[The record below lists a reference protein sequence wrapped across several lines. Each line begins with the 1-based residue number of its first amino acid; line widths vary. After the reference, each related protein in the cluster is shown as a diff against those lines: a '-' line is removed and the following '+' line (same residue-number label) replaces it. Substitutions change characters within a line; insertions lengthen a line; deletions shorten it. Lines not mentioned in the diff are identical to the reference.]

1 MIRHPAWL
9 AFSASALLVVAGC
22 GGGDAGA
29 TTGNTPSTGNA
40 PATETA
46 TPGQKAI
53 DPATAATVKV
63 SVKYAG
69 ADVQNKKIKM
79 SADATCAAAHETDS
93 VEEKFVKN
101 TNGTMANCFVYVKK
115 GLEDYKLPAPSGKV
129 TVDQVGCVYKP
140 HVVGLQLKQELEY
153 LNSDDTLHNVHPTPK
168 SNKEFNVAM
177 PFKGGKNADI
187 KFTKEEI
194 GIPVKCNVHP
204 WMTGYVNVVKHPFFG
219 VTPTG
224 DGAVTIGGLPPGTH
238 TLEVWHEDL
247 GTQTVEVTVAAKETK
262 EVSVELKAKG

>member
-1 MIRHPAWL
+1 MSRYHAWL
-9 AFSASALLVVAGC
+9 ALSASALLTIAGC
-22 GGGDAGA
+22 GGGGDAGGSA
-29 TTGNTPSTGNA
+29 TGDA
-40 PATETA
+40 PATDTA
-46 TPGQKAI
+46 AAALKAI
-53 DPATAATVKV
+53 DPATTATVKV

-79 SADATCAAAHETDS
+79 SADATCAAAHEADAL
-93 VEEKFVKN
+93 EEKFVKN
-101 TNGTMANCFVYVKK
+101 ANGTMANCFVYVKK
-115 GLEDYKLPAPSGKV
+115 GVEEYKVPAASGKV
-129 TVDQVGCVYKP
+129 SVDQIGCVYKP

-153 LNSDDTLHNVHPTPK
+153 VNSDDTLHNVHPTPK

-177 PFKGGKNADI
+177 PFKGGKNTDI

-247 GTQTVEVTVAAKETK
+247 GTQTVEVTLGAKETK
-262 EVSVELKAKG
+262 EISVELKAKG